1 MSTVVKC
8 VENLSFLR
16 VSHPPHRTRIF
27 RSFRLFPSSF
37 PVHYNVYIHN
47 VVHSARYS
55 TSTTSR
61 FSHLSVWHS
70 KCVCMFPLC
79 GVWLFSFAS
88 SVTSFLDK
96 RVVSN
101 AYRTEHFR
109 CEPTFPTKFT
119 LLKHQ
124 MPCVVLSFYEWHEF
138 RRAIHSD
145 V

>member
-1 MSTVVKC
+1 MKC

-37 PVHYNVYIHN
+37 PVHYNVYIHISQCCSQRSLFHFYN
-47 VVHSARYS
+47 LSIL
-55 TSTTSR
+55 TS
-61 FSHLSVWHS
+61 FGVALEM
-70 KCVCMFPLC
+70 CVCVCFLYA
-79 GVWLFSFAS
+79 VWLFSFAS